1 MYCIVSHDTLRPETM
16 SRVNGPLPGSL
27 ALPEELFLSEL
38 KLGQG
43 VHDLRRAIP
52 DAALGGAHPGCQ
64 AWEKII
70 KGLRPVFN
78 LAPMGEL

>member
-1 MYCIVSHDTLRPETM
+1 M

-27 ALPEELFLSEL
+27 ALPEELLLSEL
-38 KLGQG
+38 ELGQG

-64 AWEKII
+64 AWEKKII
-70 KGLRPVFN
+70 KGLRLVFN